1 MPSNLLFVGALKAVV
16 SCIHGTPTTELISKY
31 AFVLGAVPLLV
42 KVKYNYSWTAFRN

>member
-31 AFVLGAVPLLV
+31 TFVLGAVPLLV